1 MKEKLSEAIALFQSL
16 DAPQQA
22 AFSFWSL
29 CVVGFYSTVLYII
42 YLLAKEGISRLR
54 GTRI

>member
-1 MKEKLSEAIALFQSL
+1 MKEKLLEAIALFQSM

-29 CVVGFYSTVLYII
+29 CVVGFFSTILYII
-42 YLLAKEGISRLR
+42 YLIIKAGIIRLK